1 MKLTY
6 KVLSDTGLVRTRN
19 EDCILVGNQIIRNDE
34 DSFTFDIPDSGI
46 VFPAI
51 VCDGLGGHASGDEAS
66 MTVCREFQKFF
77 ETLDPSLDEN
87 GLIMTLKHEAAD
99 CNRILLRQADGC
111 GMCSTLTGF
120 LLYGDKAFILN
131 AGDSRVYRIRY
142 DHLKQLTTDHITAK
156 FLRRVIVNCFGLEE
170 VSLDVM
176 PVKIVSGDKYII
188 CSDGL
193 FDMVPEYVIEDS
205 GADAEFLKTK
215 ALEAGGYDNISIIV
229 LSFE

>member
-6 KVLSDTGLVRTRN
+6 KALSDPGLVRTRN
-19 EDCILVGNQIIRNDE
+19 EDCVLVGNQIIRNDA
-34 DSFTFDIPDSGI
+34 DSFTFDIPDGGI

-51 VCDGLGGHASGDEAS
+51 VCDGLGGHERGDEAS

-77 ETLDPSLDEN
+77 ETLDPTLDEN
-87 GLIMTLKHEAAD
+87 ELIMTLKHEAAD
-99 CNRILLRQADGC
+99 CNKILLRQADGC

-142 DHLKQLTTDHITAK
+142 EHLKQLTTDHIIAK
-156 FLRRVIVNCFGLEE
+156 NIRRAIVNCFGLEE

-176 PVKIVSGDKYII
+176 PVKIVAGDKYII

-193 FDMVPEYVIEDS
+193 FDMVPEYLIQESVS
-205 GADAEFLKTK
+205 DAELLKKK
-215 ALEAGGYDNISIIV
+215 ALESGGYDNISIIM
-229 LSFE
+229 LDFE